1 MPIAVLVTPA
11 MEATGATEPATDTA
25 RMAMDTARTATATAR
40 MEMDTAHTATAT
52 ARMATATAHM
62 AMAMELLTAATETA
76 TEPTT
81 AVPARSTRAVLLLT
95 LTSLSTSLLA
105 PATTLDCTERLAW
118 VILVL
123 VLTVCRMVEQAG
135 LHRATPALTAAMVA
149 TEPALVTAMVRTATM
164 AGRNIF
170 FQGHMKE
177 L

>member
-62 AMAMELLTAATETA
+62 AMAMELLTAA

-149 TEPALVTAMVRTATM
+149 TEPALVTAMVRTAAM